1 GLSDQS
7 HMPPA
12 TRLPTIRAMKILIQT
27 VALACALVVAVPLSM
42 ARQDDS
48 NAGATIGD
56 GPDIVHEVP
65 RLDAEMTVDGRLDEP
80 FWADAVAIAID
91 VETRPGD
98 NIPASVGAVAYLV
111 DNGRELLVGFR
122 AEDPDPSQ
130 IRAFLRDRDSL
141 WNDDFIGLTIDTFD
155 DQR

>member
-48 NAGATIGD
+48 NASATIGD

-65 RLDAEMTVDGRLDEP
+65 RLDAEMTVDGRHDVQ
-80 FWADAVAIAID
+80 FWAEAVAIAID

-98 NIPASVGAVAYLV
+98 NIPARSEEHTSELQSRENLV
-111 DNGRELLVGFR
+111 CRLLL
-122 AEDPDPSQ
+122 EKKKKK
-130 IRAFLRDRDSL
+130 
-141 WNDDFIGLTIDTFD
+141 
-155 DQR
+155 